1 MAPVSGKRSGCMA
14 RNSGTDEA
22 GNGVL
27 GDADSSG
34 LLPVS
39 SISRREAVMN
49 EIRRAVVLGTLK
61 PGEKLTENRLA
72 AALNVSRPTVR
83 EALTQLAQEG
93 LLIQEPYRGLRV
105 ADLEPRAIMDIAR
118 TRVALDMLAVEEI
131 LADQTGRRLERV
143 RAAWEELD
151 RLPLDAD
158 PVEAQ
163 DAHAAFHRSI
173 WAASENTL
181 LIRLQPVTEAHIT
194 IVLALDQAA
203 RGNPRRAHDVHKQ
216 LAEAIFSR
224 DLDQVRNALTA
235 HTIANAEELVAMLT
249 APAATGTAS

>member
-1 MAPVSGKRSGCMA
+1 MALKSGIDQGQ
-14 RNSGTDEA
+14 
-22 GNGVL
+22 NGSNV
-27 GDADSSG
+27 DADSSG

-49 EIRRAVVLGTLK
+49 EIRRAIVLGTLK
-61 PGEKLTENRLA
+61 PGEKLTESRLA
-72 AALNVSRPTVR
+72 AALNVSRPTIR

-105 ADLEPRAIMDIAR
+105 ADLDPRAIMDIAR

-131 LADQTGRRLERV
+131 LADPTGRRLERV
-143 RAAWEELD
+143 RAAWNELD
-151 RLPLDAD
+151 QLPLDAD

-163 DAHAAFHRSI
+163 EAHGAFHRSI

-194 IVLALDQAA
+194 IVLALDQAT
-203 RGNPRRAHDVHKQ
+203 RDNPRRAHDVHKR

-224 DLDQVRNALTA
+224 DLDQVRRALIA
-235 HTIANAEELVAMLT
+235 HTIDSAQELVTMLT
-249 APAATGTAS
+249 APASAGTR

>member
-1 MAPVSGKRSGCMA
+1 MAP
-14 RNSGTDEA
+14 NTETDRA
-22 GNGVL
+22 LSDVL
-27 GDADSSG
+27 GTNSSG

-39 SISRREAVMN
+39 SVSRREAVMN
-49 EIRRAVVLGTLK
+49 EIRRAIVLGTLK
-61 PGEKLTENRLA
+61 PGEKLTESRLA
-72 AALNVSRPTVR
+72 AALNVSRPTIR

-105 ADLEPRAIMDIAR
+105 ADLDPDAIMDIAR

-131 LADQTGRRLERV
+131 LSDPTDSRLQRV
-143 RAAWEELD
+143 RAAWDVLD

-163 DAHAAFHRSI
+163 EAHAAFHRSI

-181 LIRLQPVTEAHIT
+181 LIRLQPVTEAHTT
-194 IVLALDQAA
+194 IVLALDQAT
-203 RGNPRRAHDVHKQ
+203 RDNPRRAHDEHKR

-224 DLDQVRNALTA
+224 DLDQVRRALIA
-235 HTIANAEELVAMLT
+235 HTIDSAEELVKMLT
-249 APAATGTAS
+249 AEASGGTS